1 MSNGTKLDAIHV
13 WDRYL
18 TDEKPTWFLHSYAG
32 WEYTTVRATLPVA
45 ALLLVAPT
53 RNARNY
59 TLKAFT
65 SRLVGFPVLILCE
78 HENAKFYDEDN
89 HELPSEARDDDLYA
103 VQVTLDTEAQTIQA
117 RF

>member
-1 MSNGTKLDAIHV
+1 M
-13 WDRYL
+13 
-18 TDEKPTWFLHSYAG
+18 
-32 WEYTTVRATLPVA
+32 
-45 ALLLVAPT
+45 
-53 RNARNY
+53 
-59 TLKAFT
+59 
-65 SRLVGFPVLILCE
+65 GFPVLILCE